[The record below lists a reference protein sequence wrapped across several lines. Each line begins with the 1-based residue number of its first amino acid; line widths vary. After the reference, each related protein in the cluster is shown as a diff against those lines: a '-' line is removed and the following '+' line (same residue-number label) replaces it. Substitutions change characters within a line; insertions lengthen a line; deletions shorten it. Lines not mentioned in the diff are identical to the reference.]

1 MVDFWGGGG
10 GKGRGGSVRIGGVF
24 RLKSP
29 VVDNSFNMEFFFR
42 PITRRKIF
50 SMKISV
56 WLLIVKF
63 KLSVSKKHLY
73 FKYLKA
79 QSELRASPLKPNVS
93 TLARSEKSLSLDVW
107 CFKVKASKLCGSTS
121 KMSAPWFLSLMS
133 IFVAP
138 ASKLFS
144 TSSFIAVAILNIT
157 CPEHIWW
164 IVRLSI
170 AWTTGDEAPAIL
182 PASEQR
188 GFHRKGPRI
197 SVSFPWNL

>member
-10 GKGRGGSVRIGGVF
+10 KGKGGSVRIGGVF

-29 VVDNSFNMEFFFR
+29 VVDNSFNMELFFR

-50 SMKISV
+50 STKITV

-107 CFKVKASKLCGSTS
+107 CFKVKASKLCGSTPAPLSFTS
-121 KMSAPWFLSLMS
+121 KISAPRFLSLMS

-157 CPEHIWW
+157 CPEHIW
-164 IVRLSI
+164 
-170 AWTTGDEAPAIL
+170 
-182 PASEQR
+182 
-188 GFHRKGPRI
+188 
-197 SVSFPWNL
+197 

>member
-1 MVDFWGGGG
+1 
-10 GKGRGGSVRIGGVF
+10 
-24 RLKSP
+24 
-29 VVDNSFNMEFFFR
+29 MELFFC
-42 PITRRKIF
+42 PITRRKFF

-63 KLSVSKKHLY
+63 KLSVTKEHIY

-107 CFKVKASKLCGSTS
+107 CFKVKASKLCGSTPAPLSFTS
-121 KMSAPWFLSLMS
+121 KMSAPRFLSLMS

-182 PASEQR
+182 PASERR